1 VGLDVSTIDRHP
13 RNGAVAL
20 MWGWL
25 DGPAARQ
32 RRGMDAAGAFARQL
46 APKLAA
52 DPRFALVDTGV
63 TTHPAL
69 RVYGE
74 VPDEQSLREL
84 NALVA
89 APPDARYRVMV
100 SVKVA
105 GAAASR
111 PAH

>member
-1 VGLDVSTIDRHP
+1 MSRRLIIILAI
-13 RNGAVAL
+13 GAIAL
-20 MWGWL
+20 VWGWL

-32 RRGMDAAGAFARQL
+32 RRGMDAASAFARQL
-46 APKLAA
+46 ASKLAA
-52 DPRFALVDTGV
+52 EPRFASVETGV

-74 VPDEQSLREL
+74 VPDEQSLSDL

-89 APPDARYRVMV
+89 TPPDAKYRVMLN
-100 SVKVA
+100 VKVA
-105 GAAASR
+105 RVAATR